1 MISNN
6 NVVPLY
12 IQIAENLKDNI
23 RIGKWKEGEK
33 IPSEKELCEIYNV
46 SRITVRNAIEEL
58 VKENYLYR
66 ERGRGTFV
74 KPAEDNPDAYTVA
87 KGFTDEMKEL
97 GKKATTLKAEI
108 EVSRANNRIARILN
122 INEGDKIIILRRIRG
137 DSKKAVGYFV
147 TYFKYDEQY
156 SLNSK
161 DYYGSF
167 YAYLN
172 SLGIKVNKVKEVI
185 EAILPDTEVQKALNI
200 SPNEPIL
207 KRTKI
212 ATCIEKDYY
221 EYTECYYIG
230 SSYKYYLDFM

>member
-147 TYFKYDEQY
+147 TYFKYDEKY
-156 SLNSK
+156 SLDSK

-200 SPNEPIL
+200 GPNEPIL

-212 ATCIEKDYY
+212 ASCTEKDYH

-230 SSYKYYLDFM
+230 SSYKYYLDFL

>member
-46 SRITVRNAIEEL
+46 SRITVRNAIDEL

-147 TYFKYDEQY
+147 TYFKYDE
-156 SLNSK
+156 
-161 DYYGSF
+161 
-167 YAYLN
+167 
-172 SLGIKVNKVKEVI
+172 
-185 EAILPDTEVQKALNI
+185 
-200 SPNEPIL
+200 
-207 KRTKI
+207 
-212 ATCIEKDYY
+212 
-221 EYTECYYIG
+221 
-230 SSYKYYLDFM
+230 KY